1 MAKKTKNITFE
12 TKRSGRKEMAKK
24 ILIAVIAVIAAA
36 IVFSAAVNMFSDD
49 SGFNLS
55 GAEGETT
62 SAPFEKESKQS
73 SVFMDKNILIWSE
86 NTDEKSIDFMWIVN
100 LKMPEREIALTQVN
114 PLQSYEGETFNS
126 IFQKHGEIELKT
138 AVENALEVKID
149 RFAFSDE
156 SSFKTMISY
165 FDGVDI
171 YIPEQIEYKG
181 DNMTLILV
189 KGNQN
194 MKGDTFYKYLRYLN
208 LLGQAGEEKKNDA
221 LFALLDGIFKPS
233 NLEKRSRIYNKIFN
247 TITTDITIT
256 DFSKAENVVV
266 LLMENG
272 VSKVKKE
279 ETELTYPKLF

>member
-12 TKRSGRKEMAKK
+12 TKRSGRKETAKK
-24 ILIAVIAVIAAA
+24 ILIAVIAVVAAA
-36 IVFSAAVNMFSDD
+36 VVFSAAVNMFSDD

-55 GAEGETT
+55 GAQTEITT
-62 SAPFEKESKQS
+62 APNEKESKKS

-86 NTDEKSIDFMWIVN
+86 NTDEDSIDFMWIVN
-100 LKMPEREIALTQVN
+100 LKMPERQIALTQVN
-114 PLQSYEGETFNS
+114 PLQSYEGETFND
-126 IFQKHGEIELKT
+126 IFRKHGEIELKA
-138 AVENALEVKID
+138 AVENAYEVEID
-149 RFAFSDE
+149 KFAFSDE

-181 DNMTLILV
+181 DDMTLILV
-189 KGNQN
+189 KGKQN
-194 MKGDTFYKYLRYLN
+194 MKGDTYYKYLRYLN
-208 LLGQAGEEKKNDA
+208 LLGQSGEEKKDEA
-221 LFALLDGIFKPS
+221 LFALLDSVFKPS

-272 VSKVKKE
+272 ISKVEKDE
-279 ETELTYPKLF
+279 EELTYPRLF

>member
-12 TKRSGRKEMAKK
+12 TKRSGRKEMVKK